1 MDKRKISGARI
12 KSVRKE
18 QKITQKDF
26 GEAVSIYQGQ
36 ISRIEAGTA
45 EPTSQQILHIAQF
58 LGKTTSYLL
67 GEDIKKEVTMNTDG
81 FTEGLR
87 AIVDDVTLINT
98 LSIEEEEIKEL
109 ASLQSKKNLS
119 KAAYIQML
127 FVIRQA

>member
-1 MDKRKISGARI
+1 MDQRKISGARI
-12 KSVRKE
+12 KAARKE

-45 EPTSQQILHIAQF
+45 EPTSQQILQIAQF

-67 GEDIKKEVTMNTDG
+67 GEDIKKEVTIDTNG
-81 FTEGLR
+81 FSEGLK
-87 AIVDDVTLINT
+87 AIVDDITLINT

-119 KAAYIQML
+119 KEAYIQML
-127 FVIRQA
+127 LVIRQA

>member
-1 MDKRKISGARI
+1 MDQRKISGARI
-12 KSVRKE
+12 KSARKE

-45 EPTSQQILHIAQF
+45 EPTSQQILQIAQF

-67 GEDIKKEVTMNTDG
+67 GEDIKKEVTIDTNG
-81 FTEGLR
+81 FSEGLK
-87 AIVDDVTLINT
+87 AIVDDITLINT

-109 ASLQSKKNLS
+109 SSLQSKKNLS
-119 KAAYIQML
+119 KEAYIQLL

>member
-45 EPTSQQILHIAQF
+45 EPTSQQILQIAQF

-67 GEDIKKEVTMNTDG
+67 GEDIKKEVMMNTDG
-81 FTEGLR
+81 FTEGLK
-87 AIVDDVTLINT
+87 AIVEDVTLINT
-98 LSIEEEEIKEL
+98 LSIEEEEIREL
-109 ASLQSKKNLS
+109 SSLQSKKNLS